1 MITFISLPNKNSNV
15 PVRPSD
21 IVIKNKKATFEY
33 EIIESLTAGIQLV
46 GTEIKSIRS
55 GKANLTDSYCQF
67 LNNELWVKNMH
78 ISEYELGTCNNH
90 IAKRDRKLLLQRR
103 ELQKWQRKIK
113 ETGLTIIPLKLFL
126 NEKGL
131 AKLEIALC
139 RGKKIYDKRESI
151 REKDNQREMDR
162 NWKSMVP

>member
-1 MITFISLPNKNSNV
+1 MSGIIPN
-15 PVRPSD
+15 
-21 IVIKNKKATFEY
+21 IVIKNRKASFEY

-67 LNNELWVKNMH
+67 VNNELFVKNLH
-78 ISEYELGTCNNH
+78 ISEYVLGTCNNH
-90 IAKRDRKLLLQRR
+90 EAKRDRKLLLQKR
-103 ELQKWQRKIK
+103 ELQKWQKKTR

-126 NEKGL
+126 NEKGM

-139 RGKKIYDKRESI
+139 RGKKVYDKRESI
-151 REKDNQREMDR
+151 RDRDVQRDLDR
-162 NWKSMVP
+162 HEQF

>member
-1 MITFISLPNKNSNV
+1 MTVQPAN
-15 PVRPSD
+15 
-21 IVIKNKKATFEY
+21 IVIKNKKAFFEY
-33 EIIESLTAGIQLV
+33 EIIESLEAGMQLV

-67 LNNELWVKNMH
+67 LKNELWVKNLH

-90 IAKRDRKLLLQRR
+90 IAKRDRKLLLQKR

-113 ETGLTIIPLKLFL
+113 ETGLTVIPLKLFI
-126 NEKGL
+126 NDKGF

-162 NWKSMVP
+162 NWKAMVP

>member
-1 MITFISLPNKNSNV
+1 MPNKNSNV

>member
-1 MITFISLPNKNSNV
+1 MQSIM

-33 EIIESLTAGIQLV
+33 EILESLEAGIQLV
-46 GTEIKSIRS
+46 GTEIKSIRN
-55 GKANLTDSYCQF
+55 GKANLTDSFCQF
-67 LNNELWVKNMH
+67 LNNELYVKNLH

-90 IAKRDRKLLLQRR
+90 IAKRDRKLLLQKR

-113 ETGLTIIPLKLFL
+113 ETGLTIIPLKLFI
-126 NEKGL
+126 NDKGF

-151 REKDNQREMDR
+151 REKDNQRDMDR
-162 NWKSMVP
+162 NWKTML